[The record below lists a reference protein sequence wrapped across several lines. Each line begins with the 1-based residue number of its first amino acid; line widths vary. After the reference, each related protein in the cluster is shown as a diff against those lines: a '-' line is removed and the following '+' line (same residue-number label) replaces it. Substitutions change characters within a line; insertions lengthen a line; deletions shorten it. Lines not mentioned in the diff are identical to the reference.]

1 MICIAFSGGCLSGKT
16 TAMNVVSEMAIARGF
31 EVVKLSEI
39 IRSALPP
46 TESIDELRKDA
57 KKYLAF
63 ELNVISAK
71 IDAEINAY
79 NKYYCNNR
87 VVIVIDRAITDSLF
101 YFMHY
106 LGYDKLSIDEI
117 KAAHRFIAKI
127 CSHVNQAFERIYTH
141 IFEFEPL
148 NVENDDSLRPA
159 NIDSIKYVEHSHIHS
174 LNAFA
179 TSRGYEHKME
189 YFNLNNYESL
199 DNMRR
204 IVTEIIDEE
213 ICRKR

>member
-63 ELNVISAK
+63 ELNVINAK

-79 NKYYCNNR
+79 NKYYGNNR
-87 VVIVIDRAITDSLF
+87 VVIVIDRAITDSMF

-106 LGYDKLSIDEI
+106 LNYNELSIDEI
-117 KAAHRFIAKI
+117 EAANRFLAVLRMHTNK
-127 CSHVNQAFERIYTH
+127 AFEYIYTH
-141 IFEFEPL
+141 VFEFTPL

-159 NIDSIKYVEHSHIHS
+159 NIDSIKYVEHSHIHN
-174 LNAFA
+174 LNMFA
-179 TSRGYEHKME
+179 ASRGYEHKME

>member
-16 TAMNVVSEMAIARGF
+16 TAMNVVSEMAIAKGF

-63 ELNVISAK
+63 EYNVINAK
-71 IDAEINAY
+71 INAEKNAY
-79 NKYYCNNR
+79 NKYRYNDR
-87 VVIVIDRAITDSLF
+87 VVIVVDRAITDSMF

-106 LGYDKLSIDEI
+106 LNYNELSVDEI
-117 KAAHRFIAKI
+117 KATNRFLAIMRMHI
-127 CSHVNQAFERIYTH
+127 DIAFESIYTH
-141 IFEFEPL
+141 VFEFVPL
-148 NVENDDSLRPA
+148 NVENNDSLRPA
-159 NIDSIKYVEHSHIHS
+159 NIDSIKYVEHSHIHN
-174 LNAFA
+174 LNMLA

-189 YFNLNNYESL
+189 SFNLNIYESL
-199 DNMRR
+199 EDMRR

>member
-16 TAMNVVSEMAIARGF
+16 TAMNAVSEMAIARGF

-63 ELNVISAK
+63 EINVINAK
-71 IDAEINAY
+71 IDAELSTY
-79 NKYYCNNR
+79 KKYRDSNG
-87 VVIVIDRAITDSLF
+87 VVIVIDRAITDSMF

-106 LGYDKLSIDEI
+106 LNYNDLSLDEI
-117 KAAHRFIAKI
+117 KIANEFLAKI
-127 CSHVNQAFERIYTH
+127 HNHVNRAFEYIYTH
-141 IFEFEPL
+141 VFEFEPL
-148 NVENDDSLRPA
+148 NVENDDSLRPT
-159 NIDSIKYVEHSHIHS
+159 NIDRIKYVEHSHINKLNLLAS
-174 LNAFA
+174 L
-179 TSRGYEHKME
+179 RGCEHKQE

-199 DNMRR
+199 DDMRS
-204 IVTEIIDEE
+204 IVTEIFDEE